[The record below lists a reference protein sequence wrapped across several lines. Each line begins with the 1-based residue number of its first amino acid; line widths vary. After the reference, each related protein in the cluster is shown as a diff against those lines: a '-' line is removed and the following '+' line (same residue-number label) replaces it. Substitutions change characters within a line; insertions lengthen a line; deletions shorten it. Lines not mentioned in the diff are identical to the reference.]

1 MGTLILIVG
10 KSLSGKTHLQQTLQK
25 GYNIEPIKSRTTR
38 PRRFVG
44 EDTYLFMNR
53 NDYEKDVDNVV
64 NVADRV
70 YKVANGDTWFYW
82 LTDDDFDFNG
92 IMSLVIDPIAFKQI
106 VSIFINLNI
115 IPIYLEPGFRV
126 RMERYVTQRSF
137 EDEREVLRR
146 VIADEEDF
154 SVFCKEK
161 MAKKCKS
168 EEEALDFIN
177 FKLENSNF

>member
-25 GYNIEPIKSRTTR
+25 EYGILPIKSRTTR

-53 NDYEKDVDNVV
+53 KDYERDVDNSAT
-64 NVADRV
+64 VADRV

-82 LTDDDFDFNG
+82 LTEEDFNFEG
-92 IMSLVIDPIAFKQI
+92 VKSLVIDPIAFKQI
-106 VSIFINLNI
+106 VFIFSNLNI
-115 IPIYLEPGFRV
+115 IPVYLEPGFRV

-154 SVFCKEK
+154 NVFCKEK
-161 MAKKCKS
+161 MAKECKS
-168 EEEALDFIN
+168 EEDAIDFIN

>member
-1 MGTLILIVG
+1 MATLILIVG

-25 GYNIEPIKSRTTR
+25 EYGISAIKSRTTR

-44 EDTYLFMNR
+44 EDTYLFLDR
-53 NDYEKDVDNVV
+53 KEYERDVDNSVT
-64 NVADRV
+64 VADRV
-70 YKVANGDTWFYW
+70 YRVANGDIWFYW
-82 LTDDDFDFNG
+82 LTEADFNFEG
-92 IMSLVIDPIAFKQI
+92 VKSLVIDPITFKQI
-106 VSIFINLNI
+106 VSIFDNLNI
-115 IPIYLEPGFRV
+115 IPVYLEPGFRV

-146 VIADEEDF
+146 VIVDEEDF
-154 SVFCKEK
+154 SEFCKEK
-161 MAKKCKS
+161 LAKECKS